1 MPATANFDQAR
12 VARPILRRMTAR
24 PLLILTLAALA
35 LTATPAYADDPV
47 LVAPAAGASVQGAYV
62 SDTATIAADVTFSAS
77 LDGSW
82 AGGAE
87 LRVASSYGEGLLTE
101 DLIVQ
106 QDMTVDAAGL
116 SASATVNVRGLTGPL
131 YWQVIHVGEWSEIR
145 QLTLAEPPP
154 TAPPAIRGKRSQI
167 TPAGYRGMRVGMTLR
182 RAARVGKVRFSK
194 VRRMPGS
201 DCASASVRGRRMDV
215 MLDANRIVRFATSS
229 GPKPSPVNG
238 LGAIKVG
245 DAAFEIETVF
255 GRSASHTR
263 HKYTDGGWYYDI
275 DYTTGAFQGRSI
287 RFATDASGRVAQVI
301 AGQTEATKLV
311 EGCA

>member
-1 MPATANFDQAR
+1 
-12 VARPILRRMTAR
+12 MTAR

-35 LTATPAYADDPV
+35 LTGTPAYAADPV

-62 SDTATIAADVTFSAS
+62 SDAATIAADVTFTAAVDPGRSSAP
-77 LDGSW
+77 
-82 AGGAE
+82 E
-87 LRVASSYGEGLLTE
+87 LRVSSRYADGLLTE
-101 DLIVQ
+101 GLVAEA
-106 QDMTVDAAGL
+106 DMTVDATGT
-116 SASATVNVRGLTGPL
+116 SASVTVSVRGVTGPY
-131 YWQVIHVGEWSEIR
+131 YWQVVHGFDASEIR

-167 TPAGYRGMRVGMTLR
+167 TPAGYRGMRMGMTLR

-201 DCASASVRGRRMDV
+201 DCAYASVRGRRVNV
-215 MLDANRIVRFATSS
+215 MLDANRIVRFETAS
-229 GPKPSPVNG
+229 GSKPSPVNG

-263 HKYTDGGWYYDI
+263 HKYVDGGWYYDI

-287 RFATDASGRVAQVI
+287 RFATDASGRVTQVI
-301 AGQTEATKLV
+301 AGQAEATKLV